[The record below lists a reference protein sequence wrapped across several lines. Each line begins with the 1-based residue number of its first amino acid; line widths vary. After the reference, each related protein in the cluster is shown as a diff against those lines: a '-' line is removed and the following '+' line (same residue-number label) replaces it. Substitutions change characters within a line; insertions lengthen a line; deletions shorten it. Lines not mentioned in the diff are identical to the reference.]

1 MVNNPND
8 PDYASGKKFVETP
21 KVVFTKTLDK
31 SEWENTAIATGDL
44 ADEVS
49 KLKNQDGKDIIVYG
63 GANFVSNLIRQGLI
77 DEYYLFVNPVAL
89 GSGMT
94 IFNNV
99 DNRLNLNLVEAKDF
113 SCGIAL
119 LHYKK

>member
-1 MVNNPND
+1 MAILCPTLGAQ
-8 PDYASGKKFVETP
+8 Y
-21 KVVFTKTLDK
+21 TLDK

-44 ADEVS
+44 ADGVS